1 MELEKRRV
9 KERERKRLYR
19 QKQKELKPQSQSTP
33 GYIEICRVKK
43 NVLRRQKRKL
53 LRLKLPSLIKKP
65 AAVDSPLEGFDDS
78 DLSCSSFIWNN
89 MSPLSKKKTTKLN
102 MQSSS
107 SLPKKMNTSLRKCI
121 GINLSNPVNMTAT
134 SRSDV
139 TKKEIGTYF
148 LREDVSRVT
157 PDTKKS
163 AKNPSNP
170 LDIQPI
176 RYH

>member
-1 MELEKRRV
+1 
-9 KERERKRLYR
+9 
-19 QKQKELKPQSQSTP
+19 
-33 GYIEICRVKK
+33 
-43 NVLRRQKRKL
+43 
-53 LRLKLPSLIKKP
+53 
-65 AAVDSPLEGFDDS
+65 
-78 DLSCSSFIWNN
+78 

-121 GINLSNPVNMTAT
+121 GINLSNPVNMTTT

-139 TKKEIGTYF
+139 IEKEIETFF

-157 PDTKKS
+157 LDTKKS
-163 AKNPSNP
+163 AKNPSNL

-176 RYH
+176 RY